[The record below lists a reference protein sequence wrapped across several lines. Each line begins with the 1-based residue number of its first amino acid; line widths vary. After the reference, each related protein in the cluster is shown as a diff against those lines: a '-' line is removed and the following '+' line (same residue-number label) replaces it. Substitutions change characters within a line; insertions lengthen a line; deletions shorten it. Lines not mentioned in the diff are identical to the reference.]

1 MDDNSEALP
10 ETYFNP
16 ADGGM
21 TPPRRVDIFAGK
33 YDSSELGKTSMR
45 PNAYD
50 YLSKPSMYCG
60 RPVTAKK
67 DS

>member
-1 MDDNSEALP
+1 MDNNNNALP

-16 ADGGM
+16 ADGGI
-21 TPPRRVDIFAGK
+21 TPPRRVDIFAGE
-33 YDSSELGKTSMR
+33 YGGEELRNNSMR
-45 PNAYD
+45 PHAYD
-50 YLSKPSMYCG
+50 YLAKPSMYCG